1 MPNTYDIFNIL
12 NDKIFNEKVNE
23 LDLYNHYLNFE
34 KELTEYL
41 LNKLLLFDLNTK
53 FFTIEKDIPTILL
66 CINEK
71 LNNKKQ
77 KKDFFYP
84 ITLYLI
90 QYISIIFNDDYRWL
104 LDIDNNECYKVLH
117 TFEYVKNN
125 FKLLDNS
132 KTYTRYYQ

>member
-1 MPNTYDIFNIL
+1 MLNTYDIFNIL

-71 LNNKKQ
+71 LNNEKQ

-125 FKLLDNS
+125 FKLLDDS

>member
-1 MPNTYDIFNIL
+1 MPNNYDIFNIL

-104 LDIDNNECYKVLH
+104 LDIDNNECYKVIH

-125 FKLLDNS
+125 FKLLDDS

>member
-125 FKLLDNS
+125 FKLLDDS

>member
-1 MPNTYDIFNIL
+1 MLNTYDICDVL
-12 NDKIFNEKVNE
+12 NDKVFNEKVNE

-53 FFTIEKDIPTILL
+53 FVTIERDIPTILL

-71 LNNKKQ
+71 LNSDNQRKA
-77 KKDFFYP
+77 FFYP

-90 QYISIIFNDDYRWL
+90 QYISIIFNNDYRKL
-104 LDIDNNECYKVLH
+104 LDVGNNECEKVLR

-125 FKLLDNS
+125 FKLLDDS

>member
-41 LNKLLLFDLNTK
+41 LNKLILFDLNAK
-53 FFTIEKDIPTILL
+53 FVTIEKDIPAILL

>member
-104 LDIDNNECYKVLH
+104 LDIDNNECYKVIH

-125 FKLLDNS
+125 FKLLDDS